1 MIIIT
6 MEYKGHGIF
15 GKSKVLIIKSTDARE
30 ILKPQSVHINE
41 GLIN

>member
-1 MIIIT
+1 
-6 MEYKGHGIF
+6 MEYYGHGIF